1 MINLSNA
8 LCGFNPNRSVDFSAF
23 LGPTAVIPMGD
34 KAEPSP
40 DEPILANHKV
50 ELEEPFQNGG
60 IKFGAHLGVKVQIK
74 ASKRLGLFVE
84 PTLYLLNGINMPCV
98 DFLSVKYMQTLNVG
112 IQYGF

>member
-1 MINLSNA
+1 MRYVVLTQIEVLI
-8 LCGFNPNRSVDFSAF
+8 LVHFWFSAF

-84 PTLYLLNGINMPCV
+84 PTLYLLNGVLIS
-98 DFLSVKYMQTLNVG
+98 SV
-112 IQYGF
+112 